1 MDIAKKQD
9 VLNKKAEQHKTMDT
23 AKKEK
28 LLEKC
33 KEEPYSYY
41 SSRKTLDSF
50 VEQFKKKIMEGIYDI
65 CYIYDRTPK
74 KNLKIKHK

>member
-1 MDIAKKQD
+1 
-9 VLNKKAEQHKTMDT
+9 MDT

-33 KEEPYSYY
+33 KEEYSYH

-50 VEQFKKKIMEGIYDI
+50 VEQFKKKIMEGSYDI
-65 CYIYDRTPK
+65 CYVYNRISK
-74 KNLKIKHK
+74 QNLS